1 MRKLLL
7 IILLVLLAP
16 ASARAAQGVG
26 VFYYPWYGAPSLDSS
41 YQHWRQNNH
50 APPLDLATAFYP
62 MSGPYS
68 SSSPAVLDRQ
78 MAEISA
84 AGADQV
90 ISSWWGWGSIEDQ
103 RLPAVVAAANA
114 HGLEVAVHIEPYPG
128 RTVSTLEQDVDHLKA
143 LGIYEFYVYEPQDL
157 PAADWKEVTS
167 AESDVRFYA
176 QTALPGFA
184 AAGGFAGLYTYDI
197 LVFGGWTFGRI
208 CAEARALHLLCAPS
222 VGPGYDAFRGNGDTR
237 VKPRRNGATYDSM
250 WRAALAARADLV
262 TITSYNEWNEGTQI
276 EPASSAR
283 APGLCDLR
291 RYLRRARPRRRIRI
305 SRAHGLLGGRRGN
318 DASRRG

>member
-1 MRKLLL
+1 
-7 IILLVLLAP
+7 
-16 ASARAAQGVG
+16 
-26 VFYYPWYGAPSLDSS
+26 
-41 YQHWRQNNH
+41 
-50 APPLDLATAFYP
+50 
-62 MSGPYS
+62 
-68 SSSPAVLDRQ
+68 

-84 AGADQV
+84 AGADEV

-128 RTVSTLEQDVDHLKA
+128 RTVSTLEQDVDHLKT
-143 LGIYEFYVYEPQDL
+143 LGIYEFYVYQPQDL
-157 PAADWKEVTS
+157 PAADWKELTS
-167 AESDVRFYA
+167 TESDVRFYA

-197 LVFGGWTFGRI
+197 VVFGGWTFGRI

-222 VGPGYDAFRGNGDTR
+222 VGPGYDAFRGTGDTR

-250 WRAALAARADLV
+250 WRAALSARADLV

-276 EPASSAR
+276 EPASTRSAT
-283 APGLCDLR
+283 GLCDLR
-291 RYLRRARPRRRIRI
+291 RYLRRTRPRRRVRI
-305 SRAHGLLGGRRGN
+305 SRAHGLLDGRRGN
-318 DASRRG
+318 DPAGAAEHPARDLRATAALAAASAASTGRSREPGGTAR